1 MAALAVLLALPGVW
15 ADVEDGRPPP
25 PTMAGNPL
33 VALAG
38 AVVGV
43 ILHVLGLIQRVMTFI
58 TITLPT

>member
-1 MAALAVLLALPGVW
+1 MATLVVLLALPGVL
-15 ADVEDGRPPP
+15 ADVEDARPTP

-38 AVVGV
+38 AVVGG
-43 ILHVLGLIQRVMTFI
+43 ILRILGLVQRVMTFI

>member
-1 MAALAVLLALPGVW
+1 MAALAVLLALPGAL
-15 ADVEDGRPPP
+15 ADVEDARPAP

-43 ILHVLGLIQRVMTFI
+43 ILRILGLIQRVMTFI